1 PVVPLF
7 VEQRPLLGHAL
18 ACQQLAH
25 TARRLYDI
33 FDEPCDEPDEPL
45 ADAGIQNAALDR
57 RALTVP
63 VRARRIREPWS
74 KRAIRLRST
83 CWIGQTSAEEPE
95 RIARREHRQ
104 GSHLQLDEMIL
115 RSVHVHDMNLG
126 RDL

>member
-1 PVVPLF
+1 MLGEIAPADPREERGIVGPRHGPPVQQHLEQRPPPPVVPLF

-74 KRAIRLRST
+74 KRAIRL
-83 CWIGQTSAEEPE
+83 
-95 RIARREHRQ
+95 
-104 GSHLQLDEMIL
+104 
-115 RSVHVHDMNLG
+115 
-126 RDL
+126 